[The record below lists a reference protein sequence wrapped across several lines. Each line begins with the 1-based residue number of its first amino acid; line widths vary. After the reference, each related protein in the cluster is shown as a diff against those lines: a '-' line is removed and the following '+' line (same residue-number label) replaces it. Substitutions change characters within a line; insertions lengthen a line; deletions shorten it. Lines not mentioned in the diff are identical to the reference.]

1 MHYVQAK
8 GILSASNGMNM
19 YRGCQHGCIYCD
31 ARSKCYQINHEF
43 EDIEI
48 KENAPELLE
57 QKLKGKSNEI
67 IITYCN
73 GACLCYGRTVYSIQ
87 AQPTC
92 SHTRENL
99 ADVRHSGE

>member
-1 MHYVQAK
+1 MRLSQRK
-8 GILSASNGMNM
+8 GFYGQKNT
-19 YRGCQHGCIYCD
+19 D
-31 ARSKCYQINHEF
+31 
-43 EDIEI
+43 
-48 KENAPELLE
+48 E

-67 IITYCN
+67 IITYCI